1 MKRYKEMKIKIQRGA
16 KNWVKWNNLNG
27 GRAGGLCIGSHGVEV
42 YLYMSLYKSLN
53 SSPRLLN
60 VLTAWLGNNGQTGW
74 IGAYIFGFS
83 FYLNFF
89 GSPHAKGLS
98 MCAIH
103 TPSPLLVVS
112 LPVWLALAVSLQS
125 IPISYISFIFSLLN
139 ILSYSLFF
147 SLSLLSL
154 SPFPLSLSIL
164 SCIYSSS
171 VSPTHRCLSK
181 FGMKERDGGLKK
193 DIDQLLKWEQERR
206 RRVGARG
213 ACTHSNVCF

>member
-1 MKRYKEMKIKIQRGA
+1 MHWIP
-16 KNWVKWNNLNG
+16 WSG
-27 GRAGGLCIGSHGVEV
+27 GVFV
-42 YLYMSLYKSLN
+42 YSLYKSLN

-154 SPFPLSLSIL
+154 SLSSFSLHPVL
-164 SCIYSSS
+164 YLFFLCLTHTP
-171 VSPTHRCLSK
+171 VSLEVRYERERWRVEKRYWSTFEMRARE
-181 FGMKERDGGLKK
+181 KEGSRD
-193 DIDQLLKWEQERR
+193 
-206 RRVGARG
+206 
-213 ACTHSNVCF
+213 